1 MPRPAALL
9 GTLAL
14 DRAADAPLQRQLYDA
29 LREAILDGR
38 LAPRT
43 RLPSSRQMARDLG
56 AARNTI
62 VGAFEQLV
70 AEGYLEARVGDG
82 TRVAAVLP
90 EALLHVGRAS
100 TRRPAAGKAPGLS
113 ARGKALIAVRRPPA
127 DPRRRA
133 FQPGLP
139 ALDEFPRELW
149 ARLLAR
155 RARMPARGLR
165 GYAHPAGLPALR
177 EAIAAH
183 LGPARGVACDPAQ
196 VVVVSGSQ
204 AALDLCC
211 RLLLDPGDAAWIE
224 EPGYLGARGALTA
237 AGARLVPVPVDAHG
251 IAVREGIAR
260 FPAARLAYVTPSHQ
274 FPLAVT
280 MTLARRLELL
290 AWAAEAGAWII
301 EDDYDSEYRY
311 AGRPVA
317 AMQGLDAAGRVISV
331 GTFSKT
337 MFAALRAAWLVVP
350 PVLVDTF
357 AAALRITGHGV
368 NADLQA
374 ALADFLGEGHFAAHV
389 RRMRGLYAD
398 RQARLVRALHRR
410 LGDVLEVAP
419 RDGGMQLPAFL
430 PAGVDDVA
438 ASNAA
443 EAEGVIAAPLSLYH
457 LEAPDRGGFYLGY
470 AGVPEREITAGVERL
485 ARALERRRDS
495 RRGGVVRL
503 TMLGSPPR

>member
-1 MPRPAALL
+1 MPRPPALL

-14 DRAADAPLQRQLYDA
+14 DRTGGTTLQRQLYDG
-29 LREAILDGR
+29 LREAILAGR

-43 RLPSSRQMARDLG
+43 RLPSSRQLARDLG

-82 TRVAAVLP
+82 TRIAAVLP
-90 EALLHVGRAS
+90 ESLLHVGQPAA
-100 TRRPAAGKAPGLS
+100 RRPSGDGGAGLS
-113 ARGKALIAVRRPPA
+113 ARGRSLTSVRRPPP
-127 DPRRRA
+127 DPLRRA

-149 ARLLAR
+149 ARLLGR
-155 RARMPARGLR
+155 RARLPARALR
-165 GYAHPAGLPALR
+165 GYAHPAGLPILR

-196 VVVVSGSQ
+196 VIVVSGSQ

-211 RLLLDPGDAAWIE
+211 RLLLDPGDPAWIE

-237 AGARLVPVPVDAHG
+237 AGARLIPVPVDAHG
-251 IAVREGIAR
+251 LDVQAGVALA
-260 FPAARLAYVTPSHQ
+260 PAARLAYVTPSHQ
-274 FPLAVT
+274 FPLGIT

-290 AWAAEAGAWII
+290 AWAAAAGAWIL

-317 AMQGLDAAGRVISV
+317 AVQGLDPAGRVISI

-337 MFAALRAAWLVVP
+337 MFPAVRAAWLVVP
-350 PVLVDTF
+350 PALVDTF
-357 AAALRITGHGV
+357 AAVLRITGDGV
-368 NADLQA
+368 NTDVQA
-374 ALADFLGEGHFAAHV
+374 ALADFLGDGHFAAHV

-398 RQARLVRALHRR
+398 RQARLVRALRRR
-410 LGDVLEVAP
+410 LDGLLDVEP

-430 PAGVDDVA
+430 PPGVDDVA
-438 ASNAA
+438 ASRAA
-443 EAEGVIAAPLSLYH
+443 DTEGITAAPLTAYH
-457 LEAPDRGGFYLGY
+457 LEPPRRGGFYLGY

-485 ARALERRRDS
+485 ARVLEPRH
-495 RRGGVVRL
+495 GGVVRRA
-503 TMLGSPPR
+503 MLGSPRR